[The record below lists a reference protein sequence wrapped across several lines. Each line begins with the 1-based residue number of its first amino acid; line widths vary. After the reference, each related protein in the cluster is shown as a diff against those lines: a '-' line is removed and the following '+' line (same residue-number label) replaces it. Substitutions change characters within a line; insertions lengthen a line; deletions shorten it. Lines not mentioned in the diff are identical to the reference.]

1 MPSRLSLC
9 ALAVIAALPLAACQP
24 ASLSDENP
32 ELGHP
37 VGVEQRTLSASFAL
51 PADARPGPADLL
63 RLRSLALEAQRRG
76 AGPVSLL
83 AYSRSGQDAGVRAY
97 AERLAEGLRRQGAA
111 TVGVRAM
118 ASAGMTAAGAVE
130 VRVPVWSAVAPT
142 CGTYSRGMTPD
153 FDNTPNSDWGCSIQ
167 RDRAL
172 MVQDPADLVR
182 ARTASGRDANRADD
196 VLDKYGRGLAT
207 GSAPETMSPGTTSSV
222 GSGGGSN

>member
-9 ALAVIAALPLAACQP
+9 ALAVLAALPLAACQP
-24 ASLSDENP
+24 TSLADENP
-32 ELGHP
+32 DIGHP

-51 PADARPGPADLL
+51 PADARPDAADLL
-63 RLRSLALEAQRRG
+63 RVRSLALEAQRRG

-83 AYSRSGQDAGVRAY
+83 AYSPSGQDAGAHAY
-97 AERLAEGLRRQGAA
+97 AERLAEALRRQGAGDVA
-111 TVGVRAM
+111 VRDV
-118 ASAGMTAAGAVE
+118 ASARMTAAGAVE
-130 VRVPVWSAVAPT
+130 MRVPVWSALAPT
-142 CGTYSRGMTPD
+142 CGHYSRGMTPD
-153 FDNTPNSDWGCSIQ
+153 FDNAPNSDWGCSIQ

-207 GSAPETMSPGTTSSV
+207 GSAPEKLSPGTTSSV